1 MHMPYLGFIH
11 SIEVSSPLKEFFY
24 NDYIVEIFGGL
35 CLSIMGL
42 FLIWFLRPKVKISNS
57 ISYITKGEDVIYSIK
72 VINKSY
78 IFRLIDLHFELTML
92 KPVTSPNGMNLA
104 LKKVE
109 LKSDH
114 VWYLSRRKP
123 KWLAKNDYAT
133 YAIII
138 KIKEGVNLL
147 DEWKSDESVY
157 LDFKVIAKNNF
168 SGITSIN
175 HQKYQHSSC
184 IEEGVFEHGNTL
196 NIRKSSN

>member
-1 MHMPYLGFIH
+1 MLYAKIYLLLD
-11 SIEVSSPLKEFFY
+11 SPDRWEKVFY

-35 CLSIMGL
+35 CLSIMSL
-42 FLIWFLRPKVKISNS
+42 FLIWFLRPKVKISPE
-57 ISYITKGEDVIYSIK
+57 ISRYSKGGHIVYSIK
-72 VINKSY
+72 VLNKSY

-123 KWLAKNDYAT
+123 KWFAKNDYAT

-138 KIKEGVNLL
+138 KVKEGVNLL
-147 DEWKSDESVY
+147 EDWDSHESVY

-184 IEEGVFEHGNTL
+184 IETGVFEHGNTL
-196 NIRKSSN
+196 KIINRSN